1 MPATSNGGLI
11 RTFYDWAAAYSKDA
25 ASRLLSKLLMQASKI
40 KKDAVQEILLPLMEE
55 VLLSVD
61 TGSLK
66 VQYCFQLLV
75 KASTEKSVAKEPPKP
90 VNWARPAET
99 FDYYDYLKAEK
110 VGTEVGKVRFTK
122 TLKWWEKRHRVWEL
136 DYGALM
142 ALDLVRV
149 DGGKGGVGQSPDKTE
164 PALPICPRVE
174 QADDTR
180 CAGILK
186 RARHDEVTES

>member
-1 MPATSNGGLI
+1 M
-11 RTFYDWAAAYSKDA
+11 K
-25 ASRLLSKLLMQASKI
+25 
-40 KKDAVQEILLPLMEE
+40 E

-75 KASTEKSVAKEPPKP
+75 KAFIEKSVAKEPPKP

-99 FDYYDYLKAEK
+99 FDYYDYLKAEE
-110 VGTEVGKVRFTK
+110 VGTEVGKDLPK
-122 TLKWWEKRHRVWEL
+122 DEL
-136 DYGALM
+136 EQALGDQYGALM

-164 PALPICPRVE
+164 PALLICPRVE
-174 QADDTR
+174 QADDTSSNYLSKFYAEYIEIVER
-180 CAGILK
+180 ANTPLSPVLHQHHFPSTQPALLSNVKSSKQAPVDRK
-186 RARHDEVTES
+186 RYEASLH